1 MVVDSATPTEEHAS
15 APNSPLR
22 RTFELLMLGV
32 LPLALVAAFT
42 LGVVHDH
49 FAFDFHTFWQAGRD
63 VLHGRSPYPS
73 PGVVAHAH
81 PVDGAYEY
89 FVYPPPFVLAL
100 LPLAAIP
107 FAPAAAV
114 YTIVLLLSLA
124 AALAILDIRDWRCY
138 GVAFAS
144 IPALSAFRLGAVTP
158 ILVLLTA
165 VAWRYRDRWVMVG
178 SAVAGAVLIKLFLWP
193 LVGWLLVT
201 RRWKAAALA
210 TVGGVGVTLVAWAGI
225 GFHGLR
231 DYPALLRSLTHSEAA
246 RSYSLVALAD
256 RLSFPDPQ
264 ISWLLIAISI
274 SAVLLVAC
282 VRAPVRER
290 DRAVYTGA
298 ILLALL
304 LTPIV
309 WLHYFALLLT
319 PIAIRE
325 KRFSAWWL
333 IPLAYWLSPITEPER
348 HPLWRLALVLGLAL
362 ALTARHS
369 RATDATAQR
378 S

>member
-1 MVVDSATPTEEHAS
+1 MVADSATPTEEHAA
-15 APNSPLR
+15 APDSPLR
-22 RTFELLMLGV
+22 RTFELLLLGA
-32 LPLALVAAFT
+32 LPLVLVAAFT
-42 LGVVHDH
+42 LGVVHDQ

-63 VLHGRSPYPS
+63 VLHGRSPYPP
-73 PGVVAHAH
+73 PGTVAHAH
-81 PVDGAYEY
+81 IVDGAYEY

-100 LPLAAIP
+100 LPFAAIP

-114 YTIVLLLSLA
+114 YTLVLLLSLA
-124 AALAILDIRDWRCY
+124 AALAILDVRDWRCY

-165 VAWRYRDRWVMVG
+165 VAWRYRDRWAIVG

-201 RRWKAAALA
+201 RRWTAALLA
-210 TVGGVGVTLVAWAGI
+210 AVAGAAVALVAWAAI
-225 GFHGLR
+225 GFDGLST
-231 DYPALLRSLTHSEAA
+231 YLSLLRSLTHSEAA

-256 RLSFPDPQ
+256 RLHLPDAQ
-264 ISWLLIAISI
+264 VSWLLIAIPI

-282 VRAPVRER
+282 ARAPVRDR
-290 DRAVYTGA
+290 DRAVFTGA

-309 WLHYFALLLT
+309 WLHYFGLLLT

-333 IPLAYWLSPITEPER
+333 LPLAYWLSPITEPER
-348 HPLWRLALVLGLAL
+348 QPLWRLALVLVLAL
-362 ALTARHS
+362 ALTARRS
-369 RATDATAQR
+369 TATEATR
-378 S
+378 